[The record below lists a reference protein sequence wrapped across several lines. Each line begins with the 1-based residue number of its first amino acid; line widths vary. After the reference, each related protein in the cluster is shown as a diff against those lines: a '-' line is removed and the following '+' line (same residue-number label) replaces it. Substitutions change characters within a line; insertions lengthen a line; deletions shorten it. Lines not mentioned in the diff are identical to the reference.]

1 MRPEIRRLTSEQ
13 FLSPLTTAF
22 GVLAIVV
29 IAAGGVWEWRTV
41 RLGRMQTSRSGSAV
55 STTPVKPPTTRI
67 RPAERNVFEPVC
79 GEEFAPRLAFSNSS
93 TVLPGRRSVRVL
105 PVSRPLAPGVPS
117 LRLQARRTMLPACDS
132 LLGR

>member
-1 MRPEIRRLTSEQ
+1 MSDRDESALERMTQ
-13 FLSPLTTAF
+13 AF

-29 IAAGGVWEWRTV
+29 IAAGGAWEWRTA
-41 RLGRMQTSRSGSAV
+41 RLGRMQTSRGGSAG
-55 STTPVKPPTTRI
+55 STTPVKPPATRI

-79 GEEFAPRLAFSNSS
+79 GEEFAPRLAFSSSS
-93 TVLPGRRSVRVL
+93 TVLPGRRSVRAV
-105 PVSRPLAPGVPS
+105 PAPRPLASGVPT